1 MSKLLKKI
9 EKRIEANQKSVWYEN
24 NLLLLKIKN
33 ENLYKKKYKNF
44 ESYLEERW
52 TFGRAHGDR
61 LIKSAEF
68 MQLMTTEP
76 HAKNVSKFITFGDIS
91 EPVLPKSEG
100 QIRPLVNNLKHN
112 GERIKVWGDVV
123 GSKEKIT
130 AALVQSKVDEF
141 LDSGEVVPDIEYVEE
156 EIIVGKSAKKQS
168 QIEKRKQEIEDTLKA
183 DLQTIPSICHKDVN
197 DFLNGVEDNSVDLL
211 ITDPP
216 YSTDV
221 DNIEEFAQGWLQ
233 NALKKV
239 KDTGYA
245 FVFIGAYPKEIKAYL
260 NIEMPTQLLIWEYK
274 NTLGNNPKNR
284 YKLNY
289 QAILFYR
296 MPKASGLNIDVTGEQ
311 WAVHSVNAPD
321 GRQGDRYHTWQKPME
336 LAERLIRHTT
346 EDGNKI
352 IDPFC
357 CTGTFLLAAAKMNR
371 VASGCDISKENL
383 QIAEDRGCIITGE
396 KI

>member
-1 MSKLLKKI
+1 MSKLLKKL

-24 NLLLLKIKN
+24 NLLLLKIRD
-33 ENLYKKKYKNF
+33 ENLYKKKHETFVKYLKSRWGYE
-44 ESYLEERW
+44 ES
-52 TFGRAHGDR
+52 HGYQ
-61 LIKSAEF
+61 LMKSAEL
-68 MQLMTTEP
+68 MQLMTAENLRQNKEK
-76 HAKNVSKFITFGDIS
+76 AEVL
-91 EPVLPKSEG
+91 LPKNEKQTRVLINKLSNNG
-100 QIRPLVNNLKHN
+100 Q
-112 GERIKVWGDVV
+112 RIKVWGDVV

-130 AALVQSKVDEF
+130 AALVQSKVDAF